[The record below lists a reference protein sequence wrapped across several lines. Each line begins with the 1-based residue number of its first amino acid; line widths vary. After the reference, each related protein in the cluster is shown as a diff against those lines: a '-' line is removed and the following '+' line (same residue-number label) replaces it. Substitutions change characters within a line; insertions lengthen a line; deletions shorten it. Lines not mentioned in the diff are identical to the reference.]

1 MKYIVLILSL
11 FFIIEIHAD
20 NHNLKNNSIDL
31 IENNKS
37 YICPMHSNITSDK
50 KDSCSIC
57 GMFLVPIKKD
67 NSVKSPVFKENNH
80 NNHGHAKKTNTL
92 IDKIS
97 YICPMHPQITSDENG
112 SCPICGMN
120 LEPKNN
126 KTNNTSNIIVSGNMQ
141 QSLAM
146 RTEFA
151 IKGDM
156 YKELKTV
163 GEIGYNEWVQN
174 HVHPRVHGWIKE
186 TNVSS
191 IGDKITKGQLLY
203 TVYSPDI
210 LVAQQDY
217 ILALDTKIS
226 NKERLITG
234 AETRLTL
241 LGVSLNEINEIK
253 KTKKYKINIPIYS
266 EYNGTVTNI
275 NLKRGMY
282 IDNITEVLTITD
294 LSYVWISA
302 YIFESEQ
309 NWVKKG
315 QSVLISS
322 NFMKNDTKSIIDYI
336 YPELEPTTRSLKVRM
351 VVKNHGNLRPKM
363 LVNVNIYGEPKHDVL
378 TIPEESLIQ
387 TGKNN
392 RVVIKNNNGSFSSKE
407 VIVGE
412 HSNGKVEIISG
423 IKEGDEVVISG
434 QFLIDS
440 ESSIQNS
447 LLRIVGK

>member
-1 MKYIVLILSL
+1 MKYILLILSI
-11 FFIIEIHAD
+11 FFITEIHAD
-20 NHNLKNNSIDL
+20 NHNLKNTSIDL
-31 IENNKS
+31 DKNNKS

-57 GMFLVPIKKD
+57 GMFLVPIKKEYFE
-67 NSVKSPVFKENNH
+67 KSPILNSNNH
-80 NNHGHAKKTNTL
+80 KNHNHEKKL
-92 IDKIS
+92 IDKTS
-97 YICPMHPQITSDENG
+97 YICPMHPQITSDKEG

-120 LEPKNN
+120 LEPKVLN
-126 KTNNTSNIIVSGNMQ
+126 KISDNVSNITISGQMQ
-141 QSLAM
+141 QTLAI
-146 RTEFA
+146 RTELA
-151 IKGDM
+151 SKDDM
-156 YKELKTV
+156 YKELNTV

-217 ILALDTKIS
+217 ILALNSKNEDNI
-226 NKERLITG
+226 RIITG

-241 LGVSLNEINEIK
+241 LGVSDNEIKEIK
-253 KTKKYKINIPIYS
+253 KTRKYKINIPIYS
-266 EYNGTVTNI
+266 EYNGTITNI

-282 IDNITEVLTITD
+282 IDNATNVLTITD

-309 NWVKKG
+309 NWVKEG
-315 QSVLISS
+315 QNVLISS
-322 NFMKNDTKSIIDYI
+322 NFMKKDTKSIIDYI

-351 VVKNHGNLRPKM
+351 VVENNGNLRPKM
-363 LVNVNIYGEPKHDVL
+363 LVNVKIYGAPKFNVL

-392 RVVIKNNNGSFSSKE
+392 RVVVKNNNGSFTTKE

-412 HSNGKVEIISG
+412 YSNGKVEIING
-423 IKEGDEVVISG
+423 INEGEEIVTSG

-440 ESSIQNS
+440 ESSLQNS
-447 LLRIVGK
+447 LLRLEGK